1 MHIASPVLALV
12 AVAVAACSPPPP
24 PLAQQPAGN
33 AKRGQALLAQ
43 YQCGSCHTIPGVQSA
58 GGRAAASLEG
68 FGGRS
73 YIAGRMAMRPDLL
86 AQWVHKPQSLVPQ
99 TTMPDMGVTRVDAS
113 DMAAYLLEL
122 K

>member
-12 AVAVAACSPPPP
+12 AVAVAACSPQPP

-33 AKRGQALLAQ
+33 AKRGQTLLAQ

-58 GGRAAASLEG
+58 RGQAAASLEG